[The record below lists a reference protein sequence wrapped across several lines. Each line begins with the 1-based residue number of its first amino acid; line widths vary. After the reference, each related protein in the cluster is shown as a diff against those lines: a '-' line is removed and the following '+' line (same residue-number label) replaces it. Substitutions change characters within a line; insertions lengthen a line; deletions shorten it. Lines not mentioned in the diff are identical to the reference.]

1 MQIPPEIIDKI
12 RQAADIVDI
21 IGSYITLKKK
31 GANYWGPCPFH
42 SEKQPLLVS
51 VRQSKFLNALVAAKV
66 VMYLLS
72 CKNMMVLVFRKLSG
86 SSGKNIISKF
96 LKMN

>member
-31 GANYWGPCPFH
+31 GANYW
-42 SEKQPLLVS
+42 VS
-51 VRQSKFLNALVAAKV
+51 VAEKV
-66 VMYLLS
+66 VMSLLS
-72 CKNMMVLVFRKLSG
+72 CKNMMVLVFRKPSG
-86 SSGKNIISKF
+86 SSEKNIISKF

>member
-42 SEKQPLLVS
+42 SEKTASFSVS
-51 VRQSKFLNALVAAKV
+51 PAKQIFKCFGCGEGGNV
-66 VMYLLS
+66 LS

-86 SSGKNIISKF
+86 SSGKNIILKF

>member
-42 SEKQPLLVS
+42 SEKTASFSVS
-51 VRQSKFLNALVAAKV
+51 PAKQIFKCFGCGEGGNVFTFLQ
-66 VMYLLS
+66 
-72 CKNMMVLVFRKLSG
+72 KLSL
-86 SSGKNIISKF
+86 IHISEPTRP
-96 LKMN
+96 

>member
-31 GANYWGPCPFH
+31 VQITGDLALFIPK
-42 SEKQPLLVS
+42 KQPLLVS

-86 SSGKNIISKF
+86 SSGKNIILKF

>member
-12 RQAADIVDI
+12 KQAVDIVDI

-42 SEKQPLLVS
+42 SEKTASFSVSPAKQIFKCFGCGEGGTDIISHSRRRRFSLLVALD
-51 VRQSKFLNALVAAKV
+51 FYNAVNRL
-66 VMYLLS
+66 
-72 CKNMMVLVFRKLSG
+72 R
-86 SSGKNIISKF
+86 
-96 LKMN
+96 

>member
-31 GANYWGPCPFH
+31 GANYSGPCPFH
-42 SEKQPLLVS
+42 SEKTASFSVS
-51 VRQSKFLNALVAAKV
+51 PAKQIFKCFGCGGGGGV
-66 VMYLLS
+66 VFFGGEY
-72 CKNMMVLVFRKLSG
+72 CFFFRGGGGGGG
-86 SSGKNIISKF
+86 S
-96 LKMN
+96 

>member
-12 RQAADIVDI
+12 KQAVDIVDI

-42 SEKQPLLVS
+42 SEKTASFSVS
-51 VRQSKFLNALVAAKV
+51 PAKQIFKCYCIRSK
-66 VMYLLS
+66 
-72 CKNMMVLVFRKLSG
+72 KN
-86 SSGKNIISKF
+86 GKIGNRFINTF
-96 LKMN
+96 

>member
-42 SEKQPLLVS
+42 SEKTASFSVS
-51 VRQSKFLNALVAAKV
+51 PAKQI
-66 VMYLLS
+66 LLS

-86 SSGKNIISKF
+86 SSGKNIILKF